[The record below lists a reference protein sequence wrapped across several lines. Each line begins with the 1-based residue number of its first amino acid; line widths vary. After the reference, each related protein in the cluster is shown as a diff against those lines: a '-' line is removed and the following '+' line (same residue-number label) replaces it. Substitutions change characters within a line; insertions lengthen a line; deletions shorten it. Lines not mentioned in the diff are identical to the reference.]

1 MSAKTP
7 LHVSPSRYAFSTYLY
22 RCLAASFAEEPARA
36 TWQATVSDYITRPDA
51 WEALPAPEHKLG
63 ETKA

>member
-7 LHVSPSRYAFSTYLY
+7 LHVSPSRHAFSAYLF

-36 TWQATVSDYITRPDA
+36 TWHEKP
-51 WEALPAPEHKLG
+51 PAPEHKLG

>member
-7 LHVSPSRYAFSTYLY
+7 LHVSPPSHALSAYLF
-22 RCLAASFAEEPARA
+22 RCVASSFPEEPARVL
-36 TWQATVSDYITRPDA
+36 WLDKP
-51 WEALPAPEHKLG
+51 PAPEHKQG

>member
-7 LHVSPSRYAFSTYLY
+7 LHVSPSRHALSAYLY
-22 RCLAASFAEEPARA
+22 HCIAASFAEHP
-36 TWQATVSDYITRPDA
+36 TTLIWLDKPPT
-51 WEALPAPEHKLG
+51 PEHKQG

>member
-7 LHVSPSRYAFSTYLY
+7 LHVTPSRHAFSAYLY
-22 RCLAASFAEEPARA
+22 RCLASSFPEEPARA
-36 TWQATVSDYITRPDA
+36 TWQEKP
-51 WEALPAPEHKLG
+51 PAPEHKLG